1 MDEWVEIPLRL
12 ESPID
17 KSMLVPFLSVLNESE
32 LYSTWLPNWT
42 VPRLRISRSNKLTQ
56 HGRCSQVVLVTVDLP
71 WPFSAREVV
80 LDASGVDDI
89 DYTGDIAVLVR
100 TLEPGDTST
109 VGGTHSHLTRL
120 VRGAKASVRASCVMN
135 LE

>member
-1 MDEWVEIPLRL
+1 
-12 ESPID
+12 
-17 KSMLVPFLSVLNESE
+17 MLVPLLSVLNESE

-42 VPRLRISRSNKLTQ
+42 VPRLRISRSNKLSQ
-56 HGRCSQVVLVTVDLP
+56 HGRCSQLVLVTVDLP

-109 VGGTHSHLTRL
+109 VGRSGGVCMCTRL
-120 VRGAKASVRASCVMN
+120 RERRYLVSFDVFNSFFLYFLHRRRPRD
-135 LE
+135 